1 MCKIKSFRL
10 GPHVLKQKMADKTLR
25 SQHRI
30 LGRGASDPRGT
41 AVSCETWAQAAAFWK
56 PIQAHASL
64 SSAQQSSRDVCMNAV
79 GNAGGARA
87 HAEMPAADLIRLP
100 SERTVASWKLG
111 RPQLADQAF
120 MNRICKD
127 GAWCKHGKVVKPAK
141 KQCMSRQPSRERCC
155 ACVDTR
161 LTVGHD

>member
-1 MCKIKSFRL
+1 
-10 GPHVLKQKMADKTLR
+10 
-25 SQHRI
+25 
-30 LGRGASDPRGT
+30 
-41 AVSCETWAQAAAFWK
+41 
-56 PIQAHASL
+56 
-64 SSAQQSSRDVCMNAV
+64 MNAV

-127 GAWCKHGKVVKPAK
+127 GAWCKHGKVVRPAK
-141 KQCMSRQPSRERCC
+141 ETVHVKTAVARKLLCLRGHKTHSRPRLAWDADQDLCTVHLVGVGPSYGNRSKQLLVSRKVKPTATCPKAYRRVCSICSHD
-155 ACVDTR
+155 AC
-161 LTVGHD
+161 LSAS